1 MRNNLELVIMIER
14 KTMLISPVQLMSFR
28 ANGETISPLKD
39 VIDPPMPEKRV
50 RKTLGNSTQT
60 H

>member
-39 VIDPPMPEKRV
+39 VIDPPMPKKWV
-50 RKTLGNSTQT
+50 
-60 H
+60 